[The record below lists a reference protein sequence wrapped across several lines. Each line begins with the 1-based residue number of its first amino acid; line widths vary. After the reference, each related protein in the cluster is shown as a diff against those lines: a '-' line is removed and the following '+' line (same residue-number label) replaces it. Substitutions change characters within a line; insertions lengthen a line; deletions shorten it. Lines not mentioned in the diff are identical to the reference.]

1 MMFWY
6 YWALK
11 AIAGGIIGSAFANW
25 FQGTK
30 IGIWF
35 FKKVENIMHWA
46 AERYNLEILKTE
58 SRFAKKYP
66 TIMERLEKL
75 EKKVK

>member
-1 MMFWY
+1 MFLY

-25 FQGTK
+25 FEGTK
-30 IGIWF
+30 VVILF
-35 FKKVENIMHWA
+35 FKKVENLMHWA
-46 AERYNLEILKTE
+46 AELYDLEILKTE
-58 SRFAKKYP
+58 SRFKKKYP
-66 TIMERLEKL
+66 TIYERLEKL